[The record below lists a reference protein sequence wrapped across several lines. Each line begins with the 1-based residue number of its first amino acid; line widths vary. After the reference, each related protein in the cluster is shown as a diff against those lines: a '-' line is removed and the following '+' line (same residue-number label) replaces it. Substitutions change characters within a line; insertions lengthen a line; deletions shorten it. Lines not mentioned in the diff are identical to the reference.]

1 LLPSRREIGES
12 SFCSMAY
19 FRGSMSKK
27 AISSTDLIYL
37 FHEKLK
43 ESTDCPA
50 SGLSI
55 AIVPAPDVG
64 WTVLISP
71 RQRAKL
77 PLCAKW
83 VQAIQKQFREM
94 YVLKS

>member
-1 LLPSRREIGES
+1 
-12 SFCSMAY
+12 
-19 FRGSMSKK
+19 MSKK
-27 AISSTDLIYL
+27 AISSTDLIWH

-43 ESTDCPA
+43 ESDDSSG

-64 WTVLISP
+64 WTVLMSS

-77 PLCAKW
+77 PHCAKW

>member
-1 LLPSRREIGES
+1 MGRVIGKAE
-12 SFCSMAY
+12 FLRY
-19 FRGSMSKK
+19 GPLFLRGNMSKK
-27 AISSTDLIYL
+27 AISSTDLIWL

-43 ESTDCPA
+43 ESTDCPG

-64 WTVLISP
+64 WTVLMSP
-71 RQRAKL
+71 RQRAKH
-77 PLCAKW
+77 PLCAKQ

-94 YVLKS
+94 YILKS